1 MSPIDPFPHLHTRPS
16 HGWVNDPNGIG
27 RWEGRWHVMYQWNP
41 NAPDHGDIHWG
52 HMSSTDLLSWRDEGV
67 ALRPRPGTIDAAGV
81 WSGVAVP
88 EGGGAA
94 LVYTAVS
101 ADASTARVAVARQE
115 SDGDWVQPER
125 TATDHPDHGRWF
137 DVRDPFVVLVGGRR
151 LGIMGAGQF
160 DITNG
165 HHGSAETRER
175 TRTGAVLVYDADDLD
190 DWRLLGTLLTAA
202 ELPAHMVGSGTF
214 WECPQLVP
222 FGERWL
228 LVVSWDE
235 PVPAD
240 ERRGESAPERRHG
253 VAAYVGDL
261 DLSGSVPRFVP
272 TAETP
277 LDHGPDFYAPQLV
290 VDDGRILAWGW
301 SWEGRG
307 TGTNHRSAADI
318 AASGWAGTL
327 TFPREVMAGPS
338 GLPVC
343 MPAHELDR
351 LRGGGLQVQE
361 VDGVY
366 EMHTSEPAW
375 MHTAT
380 GDVMIDLV
388 NDTTGA
394 VRAAWRGSTSGT
406 VDVFADGSIVEMF
419 TATGSTTLRA
429 YPAAGER
436 WRVRSTGPAQAQVLH
451 LPDEPDL
458 PGG

>member
-214 WECPQLVP
+214 GNARSSSPSANGGYSWCHGTNRFPP
-222 FGERWL
+222 TSG
-228 LVVSWDE
+228 VVS
-235 PVPAD
+235 
-240 ERRGESAPERRHG
+240 RRRNVATVSRPTSAISTCRVRFLDSFRLRRHRSTT
-253 VAAYVGDL
+253 D
-261 DLSGSVPRFVP
+261 P
-272 TAETP
+272 TSMRPSWSSMTGASWR
-277 LDHGPDFYAPQLV
+277 G
-290 VDDGRILAWGW
+290 DGRGRDVVLARTIDRPPT
-301 SWEGRG
+301 SPRRVGRA
-307 TGTNHRSAADI
+307 R
-318 AASGWAGTL
+318 
-327 TFPREVMAGPS
+327 
-338 GLPVC
+338 
-343 MPAHELDR
+343 
-351 LRGGGLQVQE
+351 
-361 VDGVY
+361 
-366 EMHTSEPAW
+366 
-375 MHTAT
+375 
-380 GDVMIDLV
+380 
-388 NDTTGA
+388 
-394 VRAAWRGSTSGT
+394 
-406 VDVFADGSIVEMF
+406 
-419 TATGSTTLRA
+419 
-429 YPAAGER
+429 
-436 WRVRSTGPAQAQVLH
+436 
-451 LPDEPDL
+451 
-458 PGG
+458 